1 MPLKWQHFKTQ
12 SRNLNPATSELFSP
26 VFQKLEQEILP
37 DFMGLMSF
45 QAVLWAQPQQLLT
58 TPWND
63 PKTPCW
69 TKPFLLFYF
78 FISDYLFWGC
88 KEDYCRMPLQK
99 NSQEEYILE
108 TLGGVRRPFVRR
120 FKIFV
125 LWYFVGT
132 EAAPLPWCLRML
144 AFLFSIHL

>member
-1 MPLKWQHFKTQ
+1 MPLKWQHFETQ
-12 SRNLNPATSELFSP
+12 SRNLNPATSGLFPP
-26 VFQKLEQEILP
+26 VFQRLEQEILP

-45 QAVLWAQPQQLLT
+45 QAVLWAQPRQLLT
-58 TPWND
+58 TPRND

-69 TKPFLLFYF
+69 TKPFFILFFFLFLIIYF
-78 FISDYLFWGC
+78 EGVKRIFAGC
-88 KEDYCRMPLQK
+88 LCKI
-99 NSQEEYILE
+99 SQEEYILE

-132 EAAPLPWCLRML
+132 EAAPLSWCFRISI
-144 AFLFSIHL
+144 FLFSIHL